1 MPSHYHKQK
10 GRHPPV
16 RAAPKQKP
24 RPPASYPNVERVLK
38 VLNAGFIGHAAYQML
53 GLDSPEGRAAAVDAL
68 GHLRNHMIT
77 AR

>member
-53 GLDSPEGRAAAVDAL
+53 GLDTPEGRTAAVDAL
-68 GHLRNHMIT
+68 WHLRNLQIA

>member
-1 MPSHYHKQK
+1 MAK
-10 GRHPPV
+10 GRHPPKQ
-16 RAAPKQKP
+16 RARPSYP
-24 RPPASYPNVERVLK
+24 RARPSYPNVERVLK

-68 GHLRNHMIT
+68 WHLRNLQIA